1 MKKKLVLLIVLLTL
15 GCSQNKFYAELINLK
30 ENKLKK
36 HNSYRSHLN
45 KCNKFIKNSNE
56 IIYYKYSY
64 ANDYNM
70 EKVIFCLI
78 YDIKNEKYYLAWID
92 NNNNSRYEIANN
104 LNDILLKKSINL
116 FMKKDF
122 AKLKESIE
130 NRDKGSSQVSLEEYY
145 YYINTD
151 STSKSYKFKIN

>member
-1 MKKKLVLLIVLLTL
+1 
-15 GCSQNKFYAELINLK
+15 
-30 ENKLKK
+30 
-36 HNSYRSHLN
+36 
-45 KCNKFIKNSNE
+45 
-56 IIYYKYSY
+56 
-64 ANDYNM
+64 M